1 MKYFL
6 RISLIV
12 LLFSGSQLFAQEQV
26 TRILFVFDASN
37 SMNARWQTQRKI
49 EVARKLL
56 KQSVDE
62 LQDKENL
69 QLGLRVYG
77 HQSAIADGEQD
88 CDDTKLEVPLG
99 YRNGNYI
106 KKKIDEVQCKG
117 TTPIARS
124 LEKAAG
130 DFTDC
135 ENCRNVI
142 ILITDGIEACDEDPC
157 AVARALQAKNI
168 ILKPFVIGIGID
180 ESMMASLQCIGNFYD
195 AASEENFEHVL
206 DIVITQA
213 LNSTTAQ
220 INLLNVNKKPLET
233 NVPITIYDNRTHE
246 ILYDF
251 VHTLN
256 HLGNPDTLYLDP
268 IYNYDVV
275 AHTLPSVKKENIKI
289 TPGIHN
295 VIALETPQGD
305 LEVKM
310 NGRPSDI
317 AGFKAVVRKEGKM
330 ETVYA
335 QDMNKKVTYLVGS
348 YDLEILTLPRTY
360 ITDVRID
367 QSTTTTVEIPIPGT
381 LLVKSLM
388 AGYGAV
394 MLEENNKLSYVISLD
409 PNVSNQSFDL
419 QPGKYRLVYRSKN
432 SKEAL
437 FSIEKKFE
445 ITSGRSTSVQ
455 L

>member
-1 MKYFL
+1 M
-6 RISLIV
+6 
-12 LLFSGSQLFAQEQV
+12 
-26 TRILFVFDASN
+26 
-37 SMNARWQTQRKI
+37 
-49 EVARKLL
+49 
-56 KQSVDE
+56 
-62 LQDKENL
+62 
-69 QLGLRVYG
+69 
-77 HQSAIADGEQD
+77 
-88 CDDTKLEVPLG
+88 
-99 YRNGNYI
+99 
-106 KKKIDEVQCKG
+106 
-117 TTPIARS
+117 
-124 LEKAAG
+124 
-130 DFTDC
+130 
-135 ENCRNVI
+135 
-142 ILITDGIEACDEDPC
+142 
-157 AVARALQAKNI
+157 
-168 ILKPFVIGIGID
+168 
-180 ESMMASLQCIGNFYD
+180 
-195 AASEENFEHVL
+195 
-206 DIVITQA
+206 
-213 LNSTTAQ
+213 
-220 INLLNVNKKPLET
+220 
-233 NVPITIYDNRTHE
+233 
-246 ILYDF
+246 
-251 VHTLN
+251 
-256 HLGNPDTLYLDP
+256 
-268 IYNYDVV
+268 
-275 AHTLPSVKKENIKI
+275 KKENTKI

-317 AGFKAVVRKEGKM
+317 AGFKAIVRQKDKM

-335 QDMNKKVTYLVGS
+335 QDMNKKVTYLVGN

-360 ITDVRID
+360 INDVRID

-394 MLEENNKLSYVISLD
+394 MLEENNKLTYVISLD